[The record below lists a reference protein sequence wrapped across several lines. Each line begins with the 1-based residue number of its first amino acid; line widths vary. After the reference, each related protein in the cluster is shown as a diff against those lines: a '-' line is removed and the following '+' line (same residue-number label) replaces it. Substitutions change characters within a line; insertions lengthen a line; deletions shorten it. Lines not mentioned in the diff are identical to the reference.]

1 MPKVYTGDL
10 TKMFDISGK
19 KAMIFGGAGGFG
31 EAIAAGYAA
40 NGCSVCISSRSEEKL
55 KAAKAKIEAAAAPGV
70 KVMYVAGDAGDAQL
84 TLFEEA
90 KAACP
95 SRRGPDG
102 LGGCDILV
110 NAQGINKK
118 MWSWEIDTDF
128 FEKMLH
134 TNITSLMLTCK
145 YFGNWMKSNNV
156 EGAEMIPAE
165 KFEAGKC
172 NPNQGYGKIINF
184 GSVRGIRAVANG
196 GNGNVPYNTTKG
208 AVEMLTK
215 AYAADL
221 RPNIQVNAIGPT
233 ITYTPMMVGL
243 LPPDEKVRNGIAG
256 SLPAQRIGYEIDV
269 VGPAIFLASAASDM
283 VTATTIYPD
292 GGLVAT
298 S

>member
-1 MPKVYTGDL
+1 MPKVYSGDL

-31 EAIAAGYAA
+31 KAIAEGYAA
-40 NGCSVCISSRSEEKL
+40 NGCSVCISSRGEEKL
-55 KAAKAKIEAAAAPGV
+55 QAAKADIEKVAAPGV
-70 KVMYVAGDAGDAQL
+70 KVMYVAGDAGDEEFVKQ
-84 TLFEEA
+84 TLEIVT
-90 KAACP
+90 
-95 SRRGPDG
+95 GPDG

-118 MWSWEIDTDF
+118 MWSWEIDTDY

-145 YFGNWMKSNNV
+145 YFGNWMKDHNLD
-156 EGAEMIPAE
+156 EGEEYADHVSGQA
-165 KFEAGKC
+165 
-172 NPNQGYGKIINF
+172 NPNKGYGKIINF

-215 AYAADL
+215 AFAADL
-221 RPNIQVNAIGPT
+221 RPNVQVNAIGPT

-243 LPPDEKVRNGIAG
+243 LPPDEDVRNGIAG
-256 SLPAQRIGYEIDV
+256 PLPAQRIGYEIDV
-269 VGPAIFLASAASDM
+269 VGPAIFLGSAASDM

>member
-1 MPKVYTGDL
+1 MPKIYNGDL
-10 TKMFDISGK
+10 TKMFDIAGK

-31 EAIAAGYAA
+31 EAIAEGYAA

-55 KAAKAKIEAAAAPGV
+55 QEAKKKIEAVAAPGV
-70 KVMYVAGDAGDAQL
+70 KVMYLAGDAGD
-84 TLFEEA
+84 EA
-90 KAACP
+90 FVKKCLEVVTGA
-95 SRRGPDG
+95 DG

-118 MWSWEIDTDF
+118 MWSHEIDTDF

-145 YFGNWMKSNNV
+145 YFGNWMKNNNLDGEAPV
-156 EGAEMIPAE
+156 PV
-165 KFEAGKC
+165 EAGQ
-172 NPNQGYGKIINF
+172 PNTNKGYGKIINF

-196 GNGNVPYNTTKG
+196 GGGNVPYNTTKG

-221 RPNIQVNAIGPT
+221 RPNVQVNAIGPT
-233 ITYTPMMVGL
+233 ITYTPMMVGI
-243 LPPDEKVRNGIAG
+243 LPPDENVRNGIAG
-256 SLPAQRIGYEIDV
+256 SLPAMRIGYEIDV

>member
-1 MPKVYTGDL
+1 MPKVYSGDL
-10 TKMFDISGK
+10 TKMFDIAGK

-31 EAIAAGYAA
+31 EAIAEGYAA

-55 KAAKAKIEAAAAPGV
+55 QAAVARIQAKAAAGV
-70 KVMYVAGDAGDAQL
+70 KVMYLAGDAGD
-84 TLFEEA
+84 EEFVKHA
-90 KAACP
+90 VEVVTGA
-95 SRRGPDG
+95 DG

-118 MWSWEIDTDF
+118 MWSHEIETDY

-145 YFGNWMKSNNV
+145 YFGNWMKNNNLDGDEHV
-156 EGAEMIPAE
+156 DVV
-165 KFEAGKC
+165 AGQ
-172 NPNQGYGKIINF
+172 PNTNKGYGKIINF

-196 GNGNVPYNTTKG
+196 GGGNVPYNTTKG

-215 AYAADL
+215 AFAADL
-221 RPNIQVNAIGPT
+221 RPNIQVNLIGPT
-233 ITYTPMMVGL
+233 ITYTPMMVGI
-243 LPPDEKVRNGIAG
+243 LPPDETVRNNIAA

-283 VTATTIYPD
+283 VTAASIYPD

>member
-10 TKMFDISGK
+10 TKLFDIAGK
-19 KAMIFGGAGGFG
+19 KAVIFGGAGGFG
-31 EAIAAGYAA
+31 EAIAEGYAA

-55 KAAKAKIEAAAAPGV
+55 KEAVARIEKKAVPGV
-70 KVMYVAGDAGDAQL
+70 KVMYLAGDAGD
-84 TLFEEA
+84 EEFIKSA
-90 KAACP
+90 VEAVTA
-95 SRRGPDG
+95 PDG

-118 MWSWEIDTDF
+118 MWSWEIDTDY

-134 TNITSLMLTCK
+134 TNITSLMLTNK
-145 YFGNWMKSNNV
+145 YFGNWMKDHNL
-156 EGAEMIPAE
+156 EGAEYVAPQP
-165 KFEAGKC
+165 GQ
-172 NPNQGYGKIINF
+172 PNLNKGYGKIINF

-196 GNGNVPYNTTKG
+196 GMGNVPYNTTKG

-215 AYAADL
+215 AFAADL

-243 LPPDEKVRNGIAG
+243 LPPDENVRNNIA
-256 SLPAQRIGYEIDV
+256 SALPAQRIGYEIDV

>member
-55 KAAKAKIEAAAAPGV
+55 QAAKAKIEAAAAPGV
-70 KVMYVAGDAGDAQL
+70 KVMYIAGDAGD
-84 TLFEEA
+84 EEFVK
-90 KAACP
+90 KAVEVVT
-95 SRRGPDG
+95 GPEG

-156 EGAEMIPAE
+156 EGAERSARLISSM
-165 KFEAGKC
+165 
-172 NPNQGYGKIINF
+172 
-184 GSVRGIRAVANG
+184 
-196 GNGNVPYNTTKG
+196 
-208 AVEMLTK
+208 
-215 AYAADL
+215 
-221 RPNIQVNAIGPT
+221 
-233 ITYTPMMVGL
+233 
-243 LPPDEKVRNGIAG
+243 
-256 SLPAQRIGYEIDV
+256 
-269 VGPAIFLASAASDM
+269 ASATPTRAMARSSTSVPSVASVLLQTA
-283 VTATTIYPD
+283 VTATFPTTPPRV
-292 GGLVAT
+292 LLRC
-298 S
+298 

>member
-10 TKMFDISGK
+10 TKMFDIAGK

-31 EAIAAGYAA
+31 KAIAEGYAA
-40 NGCSVCISSRSEEKL
+40 NGCDVCISSRSEEKL
-55 KAAKAKIEAAAAPGV
+55 QAAVEDIKKVAAPGV
-70 KVMYVAGDAGDAQL
+70 KVMYIAGDAGD
-84 TLFEEA
+84 EEFVK
-90 KAACP
+90 KAVDFVT
-95 SRRGPDG
+95 GPDG
-102 LGGCDILV
+102 IGGCDILV

-128 FEKMLH
+128 FRKMLDV
-134 TNITSLMLTCK
+134 NITSLMLTCR
-145 YFGNWMKSNNV
+145 YFGNWMKSNNI
-156 EGAEMIPAE
+156 EGAEQVPEAE
-165 KFEAGKC
+165 FEHGKA
-172 NPNQGYGKIINF
+172 NPNNGYGKIINF
-184 GSVRGIRAVANG
+184 GSVRSIRAVKNG

-208 AVEMLTK
+208 GVEMLTK

-243 LPPDEKVRNGIAG
+243 LPPDENVRNGIAAA
-256 SLPAQRIGYEIDV
+256 LPAQRIGYEIDV

>member
-1 MPKVYTGDL
+1 MPKVYSGDL

-19 KAMIFGGAGGFG
+19 KAMIFGGHGGFG
-31 EAIAAGYAA
+31 KAIAEGYAA
-40 NGCSVCISSRSEEKL
+40 NGCSVCISARNEAKL
-55 KAAKAKIEAAAAPGV
+55 QEAVADIQKVAAPGV
-70 KVMYVAGDAGDAQL
+70 KVMYIAGDASD
-84 TLFEEA
+84 EEFVKKCVETVTA
-90 KAACP
+90 P
-95 SRRGPDG
+95 SGI
-102 LGGCDILV
+102 GGCDILV
-110 NAQGINKK
+110 NAQGINRK

-128 FEKMLH
+128 FKQMLNV
-134 TNITSLMLTCK
+134 NITSLMLTCK
-145 YFGNWMKSNNV
+145 HFGNWMKSNNI
-156 EGAEMIPAE
+156 EGAEKIEESA
-165 KFEAGKC
+165 FEHGKC

-256 SLPAQRIGYEIDV
+256 ALPAQRIGYEIDV
-269 VGPAIFLASAASDM
+269 VGPAIFLGSAASDM

>member
-1 MPKVYTGDL
+1 MPKVYNGDL

-31 EAIAAGYAA
+31 EAIAAAYAA

-55 KAAKAKIEAAAAPGV
+55 KAAAAKIEAAAAPGV
-70 KVMYVAGDAGDAQL
+70 KVMYLAGDAGD
-84 TLFEEA
+84 EEFV
-90 KAACP
+90 KKCVEVVT
-95 SRRGPDG
+95 GPEG

-118 MWSWEIDTDF
+118 MWSHEIDTEF

-145 YFGNWMKSNNV
+145 YFGNWMKNNNLDGDEKV
-156 EGAEMIPAE
+156 EVV
-165 KFEAGKC
+165 AGQ
-172 NPNQGYGKIINF
+172 PNTNKGYGKIINF

-196 GNGNVPYNTTKG
+196 GGGNVPYNTTKG

-215 AYAADL
+215 AFAADL

-233 ITYTPMMVGL
+233 ITYTPMMVGI
-243 LPPDEKVRNGIAG
+243 LPPDENVRNNIAA
-256 SLPAQRIGYEIDV
+256 SLPAMRIGYEIDV
-269 VGPAIFLASAASDM
+269 VGPAIFLGSAASDM

>member
-1 MPKVYTGDL
+1 MPKVYNGDL

-31 EAIAAGYAA
+31 EAIAAAYAA

-55 KAAKAKIEAAAAPGV
+55 KAAAAKIEAAAAPGV
-70 KVMYVAGDAGDAQL
+70 KVMYLAGDAGD
-84 TLFEEA
+84 EEFV
-90 KAACP
+90 KKCVEVVT
-95 SRRGPDG
+95 GPEG

-118 MWSWEIDTDF
+118 MWSHEIDTEF

-145 YFGNWMKSNNV
+145 YFGNWMKNNNLDGDEKV
-156 EGAEMIPAE
+156 EVV
-165 KFEAGKC
+165 AGQ
-172 NPNQGYGKIINF
+172 PNTNKGYGKIINF
-184 GSVRGIRAVANG
+184 GSDRGIRAVANG
-196 GNGNVPYNTTKG
+196 GGGNVPYNTTKG

-215 AYAADL
+215 AFAADL

-233 ITYTPMMVGL
+233 ITYTPMMVGI
-243 LPPDEKVRNGIAG
+243 LPPDENVRNNIAA
-256 SLPAQRIGYEIDV
+256 SLPAMRIGYEIDV
-269 VGPAIFLASAASDM
+269 VGPAIFLGSAASDM

>member
-1 MPKVYTGDL
+1 MPKVYSGDL

-31 EAIAAGYAA
+31 KAIAEGYAA
-40 NGCSVCISSRSEEKL
+40 NGADVCIASRRESALQAAVEEI
-55 KAAKAKIEAAAAPGV
+55 KAKAAPGV
-70 KVMYVAGDAGDAQL
+70 KVTYYACDAGV
-84 TLFEEA
+84 EEEVI
-90 KAACP
+90 ACRDFCV
-95 SRRGPDG
+95 SAEG

-128 FEKMLH
+128 FKSMLN
-134 TNITSLMLTCK
+134 TNITSLMYTCK
-145 YFGNWMKSNNV
+145 YFGNWMKSNNLDG
-156 EGAEMIPAE
+156 EE
-165 KFEAGKC
+165 KIDEADFEHGKC
-172 NPNQGYGKIINF
+172 NPNKGFGKIINF

-215 AYAADL
+215 AFAADL

-243 LPPDEKVRNGIAG
+243 LPPDETTRNNIAG
-256 SLPAQRIGYEIDV
+256 ALPAQRIGYEIDV
-269 VGPAIFLASAASDM
+269 VGPAIFLGSAASDM

-292 GGLVAT
+292 GGLAAT

>member
-10 TKMFDISGK
+10 TKLFDISGK
-19 KAMIFGGAGGFG
+19 KAAIFGGAGGFG
-31 EAIAAGYAA
+31 KAIAEGYAA
-40 NGCSVCISSRSEEKL
+40 NGVDVVIMSRREEAL
-55 KAAKAKIEAAAAPGV
+55 KKAVEEIKAVAAPGV
-70 KVMYVAGDAGDAQL
+70 KVTYHACDAGVEDEVKGAL
-84 TLFEEA
+84 DFTVSAE
-90 KAACP
+90 
-95 SRRGPDG
+95 G
-102 LGGCDILV
+102 LGGVDILV

-128 FEKMLH
+128 FKSMLN
-134 TNITSLMLTCK
+134 TNITSLMYTCK

-156 EGAEMIPAE
+156 EGAEKIPQD
-165 KFEAGKC
+165 KFEAGKA

-215 AYAADL
+215 AFAADL
-221 RPNIQVNAIGPT
+221 RPNIQVNLIGPT

-243 LPPDEKVRNGIAG
+243 LPPDEQTRNNIAG

-283 VTATTIYPD
+283 VTAASIYPD

>member
-19 KAMIFGGAGGFG
+19 KAMIFGGHGGFG
-31 EAIAAGYAA
+31 KAIAEGYAA
-40 NGCSVCISSRSEEKL
+40 NGCSVCISARNEAKL
-55 KAAKAKIEAAAAPGV
+55 QEAVADIQAKAAPGV
-70 KVMYVAGDAGDAQL
+70 KVMYIAGDASD
-84 TLFEEA
+84 EEFVK
-90 KAACP
+90 KAVEVVT
-95 SRRGPDG
+95 GPDG
-102 LGGCDILV
+102 IGGCDILV

-128 FEKMLH
+128 FRKMLDV
-134 TNITSLMLTCK
+134 NITSLMLTCR
-145 YFGNWMKSNNV
+145 YFGNWMKSNNI
-156 EGAEMIPAE
+156 EGAEQVPEAE
-165 KFEAGKC
+165 FEHGKA
-172 NPNQGYGKIINF
+172 NPNNGYGKIINF
-184 GSVRGIRAVANG
+184 GSVRSIRAVKNG

-215 AYAADL
+215 AFAADL

-243 LPPDEKVRNGIAG
+243 LPPDEETRNNIAKD
-256 SLPAQRIGYEIDV
+256 LPAMRIGYEIDV
-269 VGPAIFLASAASDM
+269 VGPAIFLGSAASDM

>member
-1 MPKVYTGDL
+1 MPKIYDGDL

-31 EAIAAGYAA
+31 EKIAEGYAA
-40 NGCSVCISSRSEEKL
+40 NGVSVCISSRRESALQE
-55 KAAKAKIEAAAAPGV
+55 AVAKIQAVAAPGV
-70 KVMYVAGDAGDAQL
+70 KVCYYACDAGDEQAVIACRD
-84 TLFEEA
+84 FVVSEE
-90 KAACP
+90 
-95 SRRGPDG
+95 G

-118 MWSWEIDTDF
+118 MWSHAIDTEY
-128 FEKMLH
+128 FEAMLH
-134 TNITSLMLTCK
+134 TNITSLMFTCK
-145 YFGNWMKSNNV
+145 YFGNWMKDHNFAEGDSFV
-156 EGAEMIPAE
+156 EYTPDQ
-165 KFEAGKC
+165 
-172 NPNQGYGKIINF
+172 PNTNKGYGKIINF
-184 GSVRGIRAVANG
+184 GSVRGIRAVKNG
-196 GNGNVPYNTTKG
+196 GGGNVPYNTTKG

-221 RPNIQVNAIGPT
+221 RPNVQVNAIGPT
-233 ITYTPMMVGL
+233 ITYTPMMVGK
-243 LPPDEKVRNGIAG
+243 LPPDEATRNAIAG
-256 SLPAQRIGYEIDV
+256 DLPAQRIGYEIDV

>member
-10 TKMFDISGK
+10 TKLFDISGK
-19 KAMIFGGAGGFG
+19 KAVIFGGAGGFG
-31 EAIAAGYAA
+31 EAIAEGYAA

-55 KAAKAKIEAAAAPGV
+55 KEAAAKIEAKAAPGV
-70 KVMYVAGDAGDAQL
+70 KVMYLAGDAGD
-84 TLFEEA
+84 EEFVK
-90 KAACP
+90 KAVEIVT
-95 SRRGPDG
+95 GPEG

-110 NAQGINKK
+110 NTQGINKK
-118 MWSWEIDTDF
+118 MFSWEIDTEY

-145 YFGNWMKSNNV
+145 YFGNWMKDHNL
-156 EGAEMIPAE
+156 EPGEAYAEPE
-165 KFEAGKC
+165 SGKPT
-172 NPNQGYGKIINF
+172 PNHGYGKIINF
-184 GSVRGIRAVANG
+184 GSVRGIRIVGNG
-196 GNGNVPYNTTKG
+196 GMGNVGYNTTKG

-221 RPNIQVNAIGPT
+221 RPNIQVNAIGPN

-243 LPPDEKVRNGIAG
+243 LPPDEQARNNIAAA
-256 SLPAQRIGYEIDV
+256 LPAQRIGYEIDV

>member
-1 MPKVYTGDL
+1 MPKIYSGDL
-10 TKMFDISGK
+10 TKMFDIAGK

-31 EAIAAGYAA
+31 EAIAEGYAA
-40 NGCSVCISSRSEEKL
+40 NGCSVCISSRSVEKL
-55 KAAKAKIEAAAAPGV
+55 EASVAKIKKVAAPGV
-70 KVMYVAGDAGDAQL
+70 KVMYVAGDAGD
-84 TLFEEA
+84 EEFVK
-90 KAACP
+90 KALAEVT
-95 SRRGPDG
+95 GPNG

-128 FEKMLH
+128 FEKMLK

-156 EGAEMIPAE
+156 EGAEKIADD
-165 KFEAGKC
+165 KFEAGKA

-243 LPPDEKVRNGIAG
+243 LPPDEATRNGIAG

>member
-10 TKMFDISGK
+10 TKLFDISGK
-19 KAMIFGGAGGFG
+19 KAAIFGGAGGFG
-31 EAIAAGYAA
+31 KAIAEGYAA
-40 NGCSVCISSRSEEKL
+40 NGVDVVIMSRREEAL
-55 KAAKAKIEAAAAPGV
+55 KKAVEEIKAVAAPGV
-70 KVMYVAGDAGDAQL
+70 KVTYHACDAGVEDEVKGAL
-84 TLFEEA
+84 DFTVSAE
-90 KAACP
+90 
-95 SRRGPDG
+95 G
-102 LGGCDILV
+102 LGGVDILV

-128 FEKMLH
+128 FKSMLN
-134 TNITSLMLTCK
+134 TNITSLMYTCK

-156 EGAEMIPAE
+156 EGAEKISE
-165 KFEAGKC
+165 DKFEHGKA

-215 AYAADL
+215 AFAADL
-221 RPNIQVNAIGPT
+221 RPNIQVNLIGPT

-243 LPPDEKVRNGIAG
+243 LPPDEQTRNNIAG

-283 VTATTIYPD
+283 VTAASIYPD

>member
-31 EAIAAGYAA
+31 KAIAEGYAA
-40 NGCSVCISSRSEEKL
+40 NGCSVCISSRSEAKLQAAVADIEKV
-55 KAAKAKIEAAAAPGV
+55 AAPGV
-70 KVMYVAGDAGDAQL
+70 KVMYLAGDAGD
-84 TLFEEA
+84 EEFVKGA
-90 KAACP
+90 VDVVT
-95 SRRGPDG
+95 GPEG

-118 MWSWEIDTDF
+118 MFSHDIDTDF

-145 YFGNWMKSNNV
+145 YFGGWMKNNNLEGQEAV
-156 EGAEMIPAE
+156 EVVSGQ
-165 KFEAGKC
+165 
-172 NPNQGYGKIINF
+172 PNLNKGYGKIINF

-196 GNGNVPYNTTKG
+196 GGGNVPYNTTKG

-221 RPNIQVNAIGPT
+221 RPNVQVNAIGPT
-233 ITYTPMMVGL
+233 ITYTPMMVGI
-243 LPPDEKVRNGIAG
+243 LPPDENVRNGIANA
-256 SLPAQRIGYEIDV
+256 LPAQRIGYEIDV
-269 VGPAIFLASAASDM
+269 VGPAIFLGSAASDM

>member
-1 MPKVYTGDL
+1 MPKVYNGDL

-40 NGCSVCISSRSEEKL
+40 NGCSVCISSRSAEKL
-55 KAAKAKIEAAAAPGV
+55 EVAKKKIEAAAAPGV
-70 KVMYVAGDAGDAQL
+70 KVMYIAGDAGD
-84 TLFEEA
+84 EEFVK
-90 KAACP
+90 KALAEVT
-95 SRRGPDG
+95 GPEG

-145 YFGNWMKSNNV
+145 YFGNWMKNNNLDGQEKV
-156 EGAEMIPAE
+156 EVVSGQ
-165 KFEAGKC
+165 
-172 NPNQGYGKIINF
+172 PNTNKGYGKIINF

-196 GNGNVPYNTTKG
+196 GGGNVPYNTTKG

-221 RPNIQVNAIGPT
+221 RPNVQVNAIGPT
-233 ITYTPMMVGL
+233 ITYTPMMVGI

-256 SLPAQRIGYEIDV
+256 SLPAMRIGYEIDV

>member
-10 TKMFDISGK
+10 TKLFDISGK
-19 KAMIFGGAGGFG
+19 KAAIFGGAGGFG
-31 EAIAAGYAA
+31 KAIAEGYAA
-40 NGCSVCISSRSEEKL
+40 NGVDVVIMSRREDALKKAVEEI
-55 KAAKAKIEAAAAPGV
+55 KAVAAPGV
-70 KVMYVAGDAGDAQL
+70 KVTYHACDAGV
-84 TLFEEA
+84 EEQVKGA
-90 KAACP
+90 LDFTVSAE
-95 SRRGPDG
+95 G
-102 LGGCDILV
+102 LGGVDILV

-128 FEKMLH
+128 FKSMLN
-134 TNITSLMLTCK
+134 TNITSLMYTCK

-156 EGAEMIPAE
+156 EGAEKIPQD
-165 KFEAGKC
+165 KFEAGKA

-215 AYAADL
+215 AFAADL
-221 RPNIQVNAIGPT
+221 RPNIQVNLIGPT

-243 LPPDEKVRNGIAG
+243 LPPDEQTRNNIAG

-283 VTATTIYPD
+283 VTASSIYPD

>member
-1 MPKVYTGDL
+1 MPKVYSGDL
-10 TKMFDISGK
+10 TKMFDIAGK

-31 EAIAAGYAA
+31 EAIAEGYAA
-40 NGCSVCISSRSEEKL
+40 NGCSVCVSSRSEEKL
-55 KAAKAKIEAAAAPGV
+55 KAAVERIQAKAAPGV
-70 KVMYVAGDAGDAQL
+70 KVMYLAGDAGD
-84 TLFEEA
+84 EEFVKKCVEIVTGA
-90 KAACP
+90 E
-95 SRRGPDG
+95 G

-118 MWSWEIDTDF
+118 MWSYEIDTEY
-128 FEKMLH
+128 FEKMMH

-145 YFGNWMKSNNV
+145 YFGNWMKDHNLAD
-156 EGAEMIPAE
+156 GDTYTAP
-165 KFEAGKC
+165 EAGQ
-172 NPNQGYGKIINF
+172 PNTNKGYGKIINF
-184 GSVRGIRAVANG
+184 SSVRGIRAVANG
-196 GNGNVPYNTTKG
+196 GGGNVPYNTTKG

-215 AYAADL
+215 AFAADL
-221 RPNIQVNAIGPT
+221 RPNVQVNLIGPT
-233 ITYTPMMVGL
+233 ITYTPMMVGI
-243 LPPDEKVRNGIAG
+243 LPPDENVRNNIAN